1 MWKKTGVK
9 SSCEAGGILS
19 PGGQKKK
26 NELGLPRGRFIEWEV
41 CVRCAGVEEGT
52 KRKGLGL

>member
-52 KRKGLGL
+52 KRKG